1 MRVSESER
9 DFLETHGSKNESDLA
24 LDLQDARRELAE
36 AKARNAALVE
46 AANNVLEE
54 HTLPDGHECDPDS
67 GYEDC
72 KVKLALRAALAQ
84 GEE

>member
-1 MRVSESER
+1 MARVSDERLEAITGASLFNIPAQAES
-9 DFLETHGSKNESDLA
+9 LDLA

-46 AANNVLEE
+46 AARHFDLG
-54 HTLPDGHECDPDS
+54 DCDCDECLR
-67 GYEDC
+67 C
-72 KVKLALRAALAQ
+72 RALMD